1 MGNSHI
7 RTKGKASRV
16 IEICYDLLYSLQKVH
31 RYHWRPSIFASQAV
45 FLHLS
50 THYGNFLTGSMF
62 INIVLSRSLITK
74 DEGAL
79 FYPAFVLQTAVQRTR
94 VIRSSMFLNEKFFAT
109 REFEKIKAG
118 LVAGGEQQNY
128 NLCDDLSAPTVS
140 TGSVFTL
147 LSLATHERRKA
158 VVDIGGVFLNA
169 EVKTGVEVHVRL
181 RDHERADGEAGRRA

>member
-1 MGNSHI
+1 
-7 RTKGKASRV
+7 
-16 IEICYDLLYSLQKVH
+16 
-31 RYHWRPSIFASQAV
+31 
-45 FLHLS
+45 
-50 THYGNFLTGSMF
+50 
-62 INIVLSRSLITK
+62 
-74 DEGAL
+74 
-79 FYPAFVLQTAVQRTR
+79 
-94 VIRSSMFLNEKFFAT
+94 MFLNENLT

-118 LVAGGEQQNY
+118 LVAGGEQQNN

-158 VVDIGGVFLNA
+158 AVVDIGGAFLNA